1 MVHSFH
7 KATFH
12 PVPMPCGIISTYIL
26 VTPTYTY
33 SRGDA
38 RLSIFV
44 AHHLAPLARTYSA
57 HRPSRNK
64 ENQR

>member
-1 MVHSFH
+1 MANADVYVAVAVANAKSEEEVVVVVV
-7 KATFH
+7 T
-12 PVPMPCGIISTYIL
+12 STS
-26 VTPTYTY
+26 

-57 HRPSRNK
+57 HRPSRNR
-64 ENQR
+64 EIQR